1 MAAGQASL
9 TRPGSLAILRSR
21 RRWSRTL
28 PRFVVALV
36 LAIIWAAPVVWMLLT
51 SLKPESQVITLRPR
65 WLPDRLSDFTLAN
78 YANVLL
84 VPRGV
89 DLVRSF
95 LNSLFVAVIGTSLV
109 VIVDTLA
116 AYALSR
122 MHFPGRDVLFGL
134 VVASLIVPP
143 EILLIPNYVTVWR
156 FDWLNSLTA
165 LIVPPLAG
173 GFGVFLLRQF
183 FLGIPSELEDAAKID
198 GCGRLRILWN
208 IVIPVSGGA
217 IATLAIFTF
226 LFFWNEFTWPYIVIN
241 NAEAMTLPIALIQ
254 FKGDYFS
261 EYGQLMAGA
270 AVSAVPTIVIFLL
283 AQRMIIRSI
292 TMTGLKG

>member
-51 SLKPESQVITLRPR
+51 SLKPESQVITLPPR

-109 VIVDTLA
+109 VAVDTLA

-208 IVIPVSGGA
+208 IVVPVSGGA